1 MAEVKML
8 KLKDIEVSD
17 IALRGVN
24 TEGEQY
30 KLLKESLSSSP
41 DALLTAIAVNKT
53 EDGYV
58 LIDGLQRFTAF
69 EELGYDEIPAVIKQL
84 GDTDILAAQIV
95 ANSKRVETK
104 PIEFTKGIIEIF
116 KAKPE
121 MTMSGMC
128 QMLSCSREW
137 LNKRLSLLKLAN
149 DIQPLVNENK
159 INLTNAFMLAK
170 LPEDKQKEFLDAA
183 INEPASAF
191 GKSVVDTLNEMK
203 KEKRGSKTSEFVYEA
218 KIRKLSDIKALY
230 DDKALIKDIVAG
242 CNNAIEGGNALID
255 WIMQMDE
262 KSIADA
268 KAHWEQVQADKA
280 ARAAEAK
287 RKREEA
293 KKQEAIADAN

>member
-1 MAEVKML
+1 MAEVKVL
-8 KLKDIEVSD
+8 KLSEIEVSD

-30 KLLKESLSSSP
+30 KLLKESLTVSP

-84 GDTDILAAQIV
+84 GDVDILAAQIV

-116 KAKPE
+116 KAKPD

-128 QMLSCSREW
+128 QMLSCSRDW
-137 LNKRLSLLKLAN
+137 LNKRLSLLKLAD
-149 DIQPLVNENK
+149 DIQSMVNEGK

-170 LPEDKQKEFLDAA
+170 LPEDKQREFLDAA

-191 GKSVVDTLNEMK
+191 GKNVVDTLNELK
-203 KEKRGSKTSEFVYEA
+203 KEKRGQKTSEFVYEP
-218 KIRKLSDIKALY
+218 KIRKQSDIKALY
-230 DDKALIKDIVAG
+230 DDKALINSIVAG
-242 CNNAIEGGNALID
+242 RNNAIEGGYALID

-262 KSIADA
+262 KSVADA
-268 KAHWEQVQADKA
+268 KSKWEQVQADKA

-293 KKQEAIADAN
+293 KKQEAIANA